1 MILIASYPN
10 LLSFL
15 PEEDREQYTVIY
27 MDVSSFSETLQSMR
41 ENSDI
46 QSLYNKIM
54 ERYSED
60 NSDYSSAREVDG
72 YYHKLYAPGYEEN
85 GVAEV
90 VAKCI

>member
-1 MILIASYPN
+1 
-10 LLSFL
+10 
-15 PEEDREQYTVIY
+15 
-27 MDVSSFSETLQSMR
+27 MR

-54 ERYSED
+54 EGYSGE
-60 NSDYSSAREVDG
+60 NTDYSSAREVDG

>member
-1 MILIASYPN
+1 MN
-10 LLSFL
+10 
-15 PEEDREQYTVIY
+15 DT
-27 MDVSSFSETLQSMR
+27 SFSETLKTMY

-46 QSLYNKIM
+46 QSLYDKMM
-54 ERYSED
+54 EGYSKEGFFPL
-60 NSDYSSAREVDG
+60 STGSEDG